1 MRLFGNAMSPYGRK
15 VRAVILEHGL
25 EGIVEL
31 VDVNPRQ
38 DPAAVIPLNALGK
51 IPILVLDDGTAIKD
65 SPVIA
70 EYLDAEH
77 GGAKLLPRTG
87 AARWRILTRM
97 ADCDGMIEAAIL
109 VRNERLRPAAQQ
121 SADFI
126 AWNLDKLTRTMA
138 QLERAAAGI
147 DRDFDLGVISV
158 ACVLGYVPRRVPE
171 FERLESTHPGLA
183 ALRQR
188 LLQRPSIART
198 EPA

>member
-15 VRAVILEHGL
+15 VHVVIHEHGL
-25 EGIVEL
+25 ADKVAL

-38 DPAAVIPLNALGK
+38 KPEAVIPVSALGK

-70 EYLDAEH
+70 EYLDAEF
-77 GGAKLLPRTG
+77 GGAKLLARSG
-87 AARWRILTRM
+87 LARWKALTRI
-97 ADCDGMIEAAIL
+97 ADCDGIIEASIL

-126 AWNLDKLTRTMA
+126 AWNLDKVKRMMA
-138 QLERAAAGI
+138 ELESQAAGL
-147 DRDFDLGVISV
+147 DKNFDLGTIAV
-158 ACVLGYVPRRVPE
+158 ACVLGYVPRRLPE
-171 FERLESTHPGLA
+171 FEGLATSHPGLS

-188 LLQRPSIART
+188 LLQRPSIAAT